1 MATPE
6 YYFMPYATMRQR
18 EDGRWDLTIDWA
30 DSQVHYTDE
39 DGKDQPSELSDEAQA
54 VAALLDEWV
63 KAHPTR
69 FIIRG

>member
-39 DGKDQPSELSDEAQA
+39 DGKDQPSELSDE
-54 VAALLDEWV
+54 WV